1 MYRTSMH
8 RFEVY
13 GLWNPRALEEN
24 GFEQPLAFAHDPL
37 MLIGL
42 DFAPYLKPKSHQYFG
57 PTKFLK
63 TSNIETKT
71 PGSARSESQ
80 TSPVQTPQPAVTV
93 GFSHR
98 SLVEEISEIGPSQA
112 KIDQFLRKYQTNA
125 ELYTSPARS
134 GAGCRFPF
142 LTVESKSYSSGD
154 GMFEA
159 QNQAA
164 VSGACITNLLKGI
177 PDFDHR
183 DSQHYSLLSETP
195 VWSICT
201 DGSVLQLW
209 VHYTTMQDGHRFYCS
224 KLYDACQ
231 IPIVEQVT
239 RFLINVDKIFVW
251 ATSELLS
258 YIALKVT
265 YLELAHRKE
274 SIK

>member
-1 MYRTSMH
+1 MYCTTMH
-8 RFEVY
+8 RLEVY
-13 GLWNPRALEEN
+13 GLWNPRALEEVR
-24 GFEQPLAFAHDPL
+24 FEQPVAFAHDPHIT
-37 MLIGL
+37 MII
-42 DFAPYLKPKSHQYFG
+42 DFAPHLKPKSHQYVG

-63 TSNIETKT
+63 SSNIETKA
-71 PGSARSESQ
+71 SRLARPESQ
-80 TSPVQTPQPAVTV
+80 TSPLETPQPAVTV

-177 PDFDHR
+177 PDFDDRH
-183 DSQHYSLLSETP
+183 SHHSLLSETP

-201 DGSVLQLW
+201 DGSILQLW
-209 VHYTTMQDGHRFYCS
+209 VHYTTTQDGHRFYCS

-231 IPIVEQVT
+231 IPVVEQVT